1 MNYIMDLRKKIGHE
15 VIMTVGC
22 GVLIENEEGQ
32 LLLQKRTDTGQWCV
46 PGGAMEIGETY
57 EEAAKREIREE
68 VGVEVTDLSL
78 FGLYSGKDRLIHYPN
93 DDEVYSLSVI
103 FHTNSFIGKIS
114 DSDSEV
120 MEHRFFSRED
130 IPENLFVPDARPIL
144 DWASGKKTV
153 CVK

>member
-32 LLLQKRTDTGQWCV
+32 LLLQKRSDTGQWCV

-57 EEAAKREIREE
+57 EETAKREIREE
-68 VGVEVTDLSL
+68 VGVEVTNLCL
-78 FGLYSGKDRLIHYPN
+78 FGLYSGQDRLIHYPN
-93 DDEVYSLSVI
+93 DDKVYSLSVI
-103 FHTNSFIGKIS
+103 FHTNSYIGKIS
-114 DSDSEV
+114 DTDSEV
-120 MEHRFFSRED
+120 IEHRFFSRED